1 MTGQLQLDYKKRS
14 KGYDHRSNQKRCKW
28 RLSTHHTRLLV
39 DLGGQIL
46 LTHALPLGVLLVL
59 TSLGD
64 GGTYRGRDGRRRLDL
79 VLHV

>member
-1 MTGQLQLDYKKRS
+1 MTGQLQLDTTNSS
-14 KGYDHRSNQKRCKW
+14 KEHDRESAGERRT
-28 RLSTHHTRLLV
+28 STHHTRLLV

-59 TSLGD
+59 TTLGD
-64 GGTYRGRDGRRRLDL
+64 GGTYRGRDGRGRLDL